1 MSSTSPRMSS
11 RSLRVAPDQINA
23 VKSALKRNR
32 FSSQQQLADNIETG
46 RSTINNFVN
55 GKPVDSCYFFKI
67 CDTLGLDWE
76 TIANPEVNS
85 AVETQQIS
93 QSKQLERES
102 SIDIDALV
110 REVREKVNCII
121 QERCGEMRALDM
133 TKPIGLKDIY
143 TNVNI
148 LEKIP
153 GRRRKEIAEFQQECK
168 LEDFDRFGLGRI
180 TEERVSGLN
189 AVEKYTKLIILGKPG
204 AGKTTFLK
212 YVAIQCNGGEFQAE
226 FVPIFVTLKDF
237 AETSNKAGLLEY
249 IIQQLSCS
257 EVTNTEIASVL
268 NKGKALVLLDGL
280 DEVKEEDSNYV
291 LKEIRNFSDVF
302 SKNHFVMT
310 CRIAAKEYT
319 FDKFSEVEIADF
331 DDEQISTF
339 AHNWFKN
346 KDVKPETFLNR
357 LEDKSR
363 IKQLAT
369 NPLLLLLLCLAFE
382 ESGDFPVSRS
392 ELYKDGL
399 DALLKK
405 WDAKRAIYRDQVYKN
420 LTPKRKKY
428 LLRKIALTT
437 FENGD
442 YFFKQKVVE
451 QYIKDYILNLPSVN
465 TDEEALQVDS
475 ETILRSIE
483 AQHGLLIE
491 RAKGIY
497 SFSHLTFHE
506 YFTAREIVLGA
517 QLVEEALPKLVSH
530 ITEKHWREVFL
541 LAVEMSPSAD
551 RLLLLMKK
559 QVDQLLATD
568 EKLQEFLIWVS
579 KESHS
584 LNAPCKYKLAAVR
597 AFYLDIDIDLDP
609 DRMLGCLLDLPCTCL
624 LTCVSFLARALKLD
638 LSLVLHDFDFEVGFN
653 HTLEPPLAIALERVL
668 AIDHYLKVNLD
679 PEPELKQA
687 LQQLKE
693 QFPERNGNDVY
704 EKILRDW
711 CKTNGQA
718 WADRVKEVI
727 VSYKRL
733 GENWKFTEHQKQLL
747 KQYYDANLLL
757 VLCLNSDCDLSRNVR
772 SQITD
777 NLLLPM
783 AEIKH

>member
-1 MSSTSPRMSS
+1 MSSRSLRMSS
-11 RSLRVAPDQINA
+11 RSLRVASEYINE
-23 VKSALKRNR
+23 VKLALRRNR
-32 FSSQQQLADNIETG
+32 FHSQQALATNMGVCRTTINSFFNGRSVDFQYFVDICDRLGKDWQVIAYPEGNSVVETNQSSQPQE
-46 RSTINNFVN
+46 
-55 GKPVDSCYFFKI
+55 
-67 CDTLGLDWE
+67 
-76 TIANPEVNS
+76 
-85 AVETQQIS
+85 
-93 QSKQLERES
+93 QSEQEI
-102 SIDIDALV
+102 SIDIDVLV
-110 REVREKVNCII
+110 QKVREKVNQII
-121 QERCGEMRALDM
+121 QDRYGEMRALDM
-133 TKPIGLKDIY
+133 TKPIWLKDIY

-168 LEDFDRFGLGRI
+168 LEDFERFGLGRI
-180 TEERVSGLN
+180 TEERVPGLN

-237 AETSNKAGLLEY
+237 AETQNKPSLLEY
-249 IIQQLSCS
+249 IIQQLSCC
-257 EVTNTEIASVL
+257 EVTNTEIAYVL

-280 DEVKEEDSNYV
+280 DEVKEEDSSYV

-319 FDKFSEVEIADF
+319 FDKFTEVEIADF
-331 DDEQISTF
+331 DDEQIYTF
-339 AHNWFKN
+339 AQNWFKN

-357 LEDKSR
+357 LEDKNR

-405 WDAKRAIYRDQVYKN
+405 WDAKRGIYRDQVYKN

-437 FENGD
+437 FDNGD
-442 YFFKQKVVE
+442 YFFKQKVVGR
-451 QYIKDYILNLPSVN
+451 YIKDYLLNLPGVN
-465 TDEEALQVDS
+465 TDEEALQLDS
-475 ETILRSIE
+475 EAILRSIE

-517 QLVEEALPKLVSH
+517 QPLEEALPKLVSH

-541 LAVEMSPSAD
+541 LAVEISPSAD
-551 RLLLLMKK
+551 RLLLLMKNK
-559 QVDQLLATD
+559 VDRLLAAD
-568 EKLQEFLIWVS
+568 EKLQEFLTWVS

-584 LNAPCKYKLAAVR
+584 LNLPCKYKSAAVR

-609 DRMLGCLLDLPCTCL
+609 DRTLGGVLDLPFTRL
-624 LTCVSFLARALKLD
+624 FSCVSLLARALKLD
-638 LSLVLHDFDFEVGFN
+638 ISSVLQDYDFEPSLN

-668 AIDHYLKVNLD
+668 AIDHYLKFNLD

-693 QFPERNGNDVY
+693 QLPERDRD

-711 CKTNGQA
+711 WKANGQA
-718 WADRVKEVI
+718 WADRVKKVI
-727 VSYKRL
+727 VSYKSL
-733 GENWKFTEHQKQLL
+733 GKIWNFTAQQKQLL

-783 AEIKH
+783 AEIKQ